1 MGISGVLT
9 DMQAKANRL
18 ISLYGQVGS
27 IKRVAAPDPAYGGTP
42 VDTWYTARLAPIA
55 YDAEGVD
62 GAVILSG
69 DVQIYV
75 SSAGLAIVP
84 SPGDLVTVNGKQYTI
99 INGDPQDRV
108 PWSGVASAV
117 AVPSGQSRE
126 WISLRLAD

>member
-9 DMQAKANRL
+9 DMQAKGNRL

-99 INGDPQDRV
+99 INGDPQNYEGDKNV
-108 PWSGVASAV
+108 FLVQA
-117 AVPSGQSRE
+117 
-126 WISLRLAD
+126 RLVTLT